1 MPGEDEN
8 TQARKRSIARYLNL
22 TAALAWRDISI
33 KVRKRFPTI
42 DHVVRA
48 GLMTPEEHQIFNG
61 SATNC
66 RWFLPLNWIQVLCEV
81 PEISC
86 IRSSTYCEYISL
98 GHPKRVQWKLYV
110 KKLPKLSTRVFM
122 DTIKSSQNLLAWLN
136 MVVIVPKVYT
146 EASVTP
152 LPPHTCSWTFGY
164 LYTFLCGKPSK
175 SSCVICVIPILPE
188 REACRLR
195 PSFSARVL
203 QGT

>member
-1 MPGEDEN
+1 MSLCRRMWIFNSFSMTCYIMPGEDEN

-81 PEISC
+81 PEIAAAFGHP
-86 IRSSTYCEYISL
+86 TYCEYDWVIQKVCNENFTWRSYL
-98 GHPKRVQWKLYV
+98 KLSRSVCSWIQSSHPKTCWL
-110 KKLPKLSTRVFM
+110 
-122 DTIKSSQNLLAWLN
+122 DWAWSL
-136 MVVIVPKVYT
+136 
-146 EASVTP
+146 
-152 LPPHTCSWTFGY
+152 
-164 LYTFLCGKPSK
+164 
-175 SSCVICVIPILPE
+175 
-188 REACRLR
+188 
-195 PSFSARVL
+195 
-203 QGT
+203 